1 MAQPIKVTSPPISS
15 SPSFE
20 PISQVPTQPTMSS
33 APSSGVSV
41 TPSTTS
47 SVSMSP
53 APSSAPITPSSSSN
67 VDDKINMKKI
77 ALYGGIILI
86 LAFLG
91 FNIFQYLSGATE
103 NVAGVL
109 KPIFNF
115 FGRGLTKTVSTT
127 VRVGAEG
134 TKGIVDATAGT
145 ITSGLGKLED
155 KLEDRDEKEV
165 HHKRKG
171 PREDVSGSV
180 TQRRGGEN
188 KSGYCYIGEENGQGV
203 CQKVSNETECMSG
216 SLYSTLESC
225 QNSR

>member
-1 MAQPIKVTSPPISS
+1 MAEPIKVTSPPMSS

-20 PISQVPTQPTMSS
+20 PISQLPTQPTVSS
-33 APSSGVSV
+33 APASGVSV
-41 TPSTTS
+41 TPSS
-47 SVSMSP
+47 SPSVSMSP
-53 APSSAPITPSSSSN
+53 APSTAPNTSPN

-77 ALYGGIILI
+77 ALYGGIILV

-91 FNIFQYLSGATE
+91 FNVFQYLSGATE

-109 KPIFNF
+109 KPIFSL
-115 FGRGLTKTVSTT
+115 FGRGVTKTVGTT
-127 VRVGAEG
+127 VSVGAEG

-145 ITSGLGKLED
+145 ITSGLGKLQD
-155 KLEDRDEKEV
+155 KIEDRDEKEV
-165 HHKRKG
+165 SRKRKG

-203 CQKVSNETECMSG
+203 CQKVSSETECMSG
-216 SLYSTLESC
+216 SLYSTLDSC

>member
-1 MAQPIKVTSPPISS
+1 MAEPIKVTSPPISS

-20 PISQVPTQPTMSS
+20 PISQVPTQPNMSS
-33 APSSGVSV
+33 SPLSGVSV
-41 TPSTTS
+41 TKTS
-47 SVSMSP
+47 SPSVSMSP
-53 APSSAPITPSSSSN
+53 APSSAPSTSPSSSN
-67 VDDKINMKKI
+67 VDGKINMNKI

-91 FNIFQYLSGATE
+91 FNVFQYLSGATE

-109 KPIFNF
+109 QPIFNL
-115 FGRGLTKTVSTT
+115 FGRGVTKTVSTT
-127 VRVGAEG
+127 VSVGAEG

-145 ITSGLGKLED
+145 ITSGLGKLENR
-155 KLEDRDEKEV
+155 LEDRDDKETRR
-165 HHKRKG
+165 KRKG

-203 CQKVSNETECMSG
+203 CQKVSDESECMSG
-216 SLYSTLESC
+216 SLYSTLDSC

>member
-1 MAQPIKVTSPPISS
+1 MSEPIKVTSPPMSS

-20 PISQVPTQPTMSS
+20 PISQLPTQPTVSS

-41 TPSTTS
+41 TPSS
-47 SVSMSP
+47 SPSVSMSS
-53 APSSAPITPSSSSN
+53 APSTAPNTSPN

-77 ALYGGIILI
+77 ALYGGIILV

-91 FNIFQYLSGATE
+91 FNVFQYLSGATE

-109 KPIFNF
+109 KPIFSL
-115 FGRGLTKTVSTT
+115 FGRGVTKTVSTT
-127 VRVGAEG
+127 VSVGAEG

-165 HHKRKG
+165 RHKRKG

-203 CQKVSNETECMSG
+203 CQKVSSETECMSG
-216 SLYSTLESC
+216 SLYSTLDSC